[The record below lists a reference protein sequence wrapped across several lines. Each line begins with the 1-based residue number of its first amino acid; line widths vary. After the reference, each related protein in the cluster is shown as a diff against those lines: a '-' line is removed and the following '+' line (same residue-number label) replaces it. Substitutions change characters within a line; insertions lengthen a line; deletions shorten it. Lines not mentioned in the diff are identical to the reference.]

1 MKIENRSVMLTMAN
15 ATTLYNRWFQLRRVI
30 TKNARD
36 SVTTG
41 NEQCC

>member
-1 MKIENRSVMLTMAN
+1 MKIENRLVIHTMAN
-15 ATTLYNRWFQLRRVI
+15 TTLYNRWFQSRRVI